1 MEIFD
6 QLCVPGSRVSGVFTC
21 GWGTLVMTVIEKSA
35 LVKFSAQQMF
45 DLVNDIEAYPQFLPW
60 CSNSRIIKR
69 ADDLVEAELMISKG
83 GFKKS
88 FSTRNRIDRGGR
100 LTVSLLEG
108 PFSYLEGVWDFMPLR
123 EDASKISLNLEFE
136 MSGKLASLAF
146 GAVFNQIC
154 NTMVSSFTTRAKEIY
169 G

>member
-1 MEIFD
+1 
-6 QLCVPGSRVSGVFTC
+6 
-21 GWGTLVMTVIEKSA
+21 MTVVEKSA

-45 DLVNDIEAYPQFLPW
+45 DLVNDIEAYPRFLPW
-60 CSNSRIIKR
+60 CGDSRILKR
-69 ADDLVEAELMISKG
+69 EGDIVEAELLISKG

-88 FSTRNRIDRGGR
+88 FSTRNKIDEGGR
-100 LTVSLLEG
+100 ITVYLLEG
-108 PFSYLEGVWDFMPLR
+108 PFTYLEGTWDFMPLR

-136 MSGKLASLAF
+136 MPGVLASLAF

-154 NTMVSSFTTRAKEIY
+154 NTMVSSFSQRAKEIY

>member
-1 MEIFD
+1 
-6 QLCVPGSRVSGVFTC
+6 
-21 GWGTLVMTVIEKSA
+21 MTVIQKSA

-45 DLVNDIEAYPQFLPW
+45 DLVNDVEAYPKFLPW
-60 CSNSRIIKR
+60 CGGSRIIKR
-69 ADDLVEAELMISKG
+69 EDNLVEAELLIAKG

-88 FSTRNRIDRGGR
+88 FSTRNQIDQG
-100 LTVSLLEG
+100 LSMTISLLNG
-108 PFSYLEGVWDFMPLR
+108 PFSSLEGIWHFIPLR
-123 EDASKISLNLEFE
+123 EDASKISLDLEFE

-154 NTMVSSFTTRAKEIY
+154 NTMVSSFTARAKEVY

>member
-1 MEIFD
+1 
-6 QLCVPGSRVSGVFTC
+6 
-21 GWGTLVMTVIEKSA
+21 MTVVQKSA

-45 DLVNDIEAYPQFLPW
+45 DLVNDIEAYSEFLPW
-60 CSNSRIIKR
+60 CGGSRIIKR
-69 ADDLVEAELMISKG
+69 EDGLVEAELLIAKG

-88 FSTRNRIDRGGR
+88 FSTRNKIDNGR
-100 LTVSLLEG
+100 SMTISLLSG
-108 PFSYLEGVWDFMPLR
+108 PFSSMEGKWSFIPLR
-123 EDASKISLNLEFE
+123 EDASKISLDLEFE

-154 NTMVSSFTTRAKEIY
+154 NTMVSSFTARAKEVY

>member
-1 MEIFD
+1 
-6 QLCVPGSRVSGVFTC
+6 
-21 GWGTLVMTVIEKSA
+21 MTVVEKSA

-45 DLVNDIEAYPQFLPW
+45 DLVNDIEAYPRFLPW
-60 CSNSRIIKR
+60 CSGSRILKR
-69 ADDLVEAELMISKG
+69 EGDIVEAELLISKG

-88 FSTRNRIDRGGR
+88 FSTRNIIDEGGR
-100 LTVSLLEG
+100 ITVSLLEG
-108 PFSYLEGVWDFMPLR
+108 PFSYLEGTWDFMPLR

-136 MSGKLASLAF
+136 MPGLLANLAF

-154 NTMVSSFTTRAKEIY
+154 NTMVSSFTQRAKEIY